1 MAGIQDKVVAITG
14 ASSRIGEAAAV
25 MLAERGAKVVI
36 RLHFLARSFP
46 QLTDRRVCSSHPWT
60 AVHFQRAKVV
70 LGTRIG
76 SARASGSSD
85 RGIGWRGAY
94 ARTDARPREDVPS
107 LINLAYDRYGQ
118 LALALCHRSGR

>member
-1 MAGIQDKVVAITG
+1 MPEIKDKVVVITG
-14 ASSRIGEAAAV
+14 ASSGIGEGTAV

-70 LGTRIG
+70 LGTLIG